1 LRKGYGRSVL
11 RRSCPPASKI
21 RAERQGGTVE
31 DKILNLR
38 LTDFEKEG
46 LFEFAGISLYNLLAN
61 ELVKW

>member
-1 LRKGYGRSVL
+1 
-11 RRSCPPASKI
+11 
-21 RAERQGGTVE
+21 VE